1 MSMKNKNSSSQPS
14 IEQIIHDT
22 TEENQ
27 SKTDWTKAWSTKYPI
42 LKTYQAE
49 VDIPH
54 YATQIRAMLTELQAT
69 YGYSEQDAML
79 VLKDILAHEYL
90 DGKRDK

>member
-1 MSMKNKNSSSQPS
+1 METIEEIIKN
-14 IEQIIHDT
+14 T

-42 LKTYQAE
+42 LKTYQGE
-49 VDIPH
+49 VDIPR
-54 YATQIRAMLTELQAT
+54 YAGEIRVLLNDLQDR
-69 YGYSEQDAML
+69 YGYSELDAML

-90 DGKRDK
+90 DNRKK

>member
-1 MSMKNKNSSSQPS
+1 MNRKENSLPS
-14 IEQIIHDT
+14 IEQIIRET

-49 VDIPH
+49 VDIPR
-54 YATQIRAMLTELQAT
+54 YAALLRAMLTELQIT

-79 VLKDILAHEYL
+79 VLKDILAHEYM
-90 DGKRDK
+90 DGKRGK

>member
-1 MSMKNKNSSSQPS
+1 MKNKNSSSQPS
-14 IEQIIHDT
+14 IEQIIRET
-22 TEENQ
+22 TEENR

-54 YATQIRAMLTELQAT
+54 YARQVRAILTELQST
-69 YGYSEQDAML
+69 YGYTEQDAML
-79 VLKDILAHEYL
+79 VLKDILAHEYI

>member
-1 MSMKNKNSSSQPS
+1 MKKDNAGPG
-14 IEQIIHDT
+14 IEQIIRET

-27 SKTDWTKAWSTKYPI
+27 SRTDWTKAWSTKYPI

-54 YATQIRAMLTELQAT
+54 YASQIRAMLTELQT
-69 YGYSEQDAML
+69 VYGYSELDAML
-79 VLKDILAHEYL
+79 ALKDILAHEYL
-90 DGKRDK
+90 DNKKSN

>member
-1 MSMKNKNSSSQPS
+1 MKKENAAPG
-14 IEQIIHDT
+14 IEQIIRET

-27 SKTDWTKAWSTKYPI
+27 SRTDWTKAWSTKYPI

-54 YATQIRAMLTELQAT
+54 YASQIRAMLTELQT
-69 YGYSEQDAML
+69 VYGYSELDAML
-79 VLKDILAHEYL
+79 ALKDILAHEYL
-90 DGKRDK
+90 DNKNSK

>member
-1 MSMKNKNSSSQPS
+1 MIIKDNSQPN
-14 IEQIIHDT
+14 IEQIIRET

-49 VDIPH
+49 VDIPR
-54 YATQIRAMLTELQAT
+54 YATQIRAMLNELRDT

-79 VLKDILAHEYL
+79 VLKDILAHEYMH
-90 DGKRDK
+90 GKKSK